1 MNRLPRIAA
10 LAFATVLASP
20 LAAQQLTI
28 DRIFSA
34 REFEPARL
42 PNLAWMDDGRRFTFV
57 ETRDDETT
65 DLIVEDAA
73 TGERTV
79 LVDGS
84 SLLRPGGD
92 GPITIDDYAFDDD
105 EERLLIQTDDESIY
119 RRSSRGT
126 YYVLDLQRGEL
137 TPIGSSAG
145 DQQYAKLSPDGGRVG
160 FVRAND
166 IWVAD
171 LETGQ
176 ERRLTFDGSETIING
191 TFDWVYEEELS
202 VVDGW
207 SWSPDGGRIAFW
219 HSDQSPIRIFSVQ
232 DLSELYP
239 TSLDLPYP
247 KAGDPNS
254 IVTIGVIELEEAGE
268 PEGTGSGI
276 TWIETG
282 DETDIYL
289 ARMRWSPDGE
299 ALFIERLN
307 RHQNRL
313 ELLSADPE
321 TGESAVVLVD
331 EDEAYVDVDDDFT
344 WVDGGERFIWSSERE
359 GWNHL
364 YLYAR
369 DGSLVRQLTSGDLEV
384 TAYHGLDRE
393 NDLVY
398 FSAAR
403 ESPLTRDLYQV
414 GLEAGDPERLTSG
427 AGSHDVAVAPGFR
440 YFIDTHTTI
449 SRPGSTVLRT
459 TDGRPVRT
467 LVDNEAL
474 VKTLADMGLR
484 EPEFLT
490 VPAADGTPL
499 NAWMIRP
506 VSFDENQRWPVL
518 MYVYG
523 GPGSQTVT
531 DSWAGDRYL
540 WHQALAERGYVVVSV
555 DNRGTGARGRD
566 FRKMTYLELGKLESD
581 DQIAA
586 ARWLAE
592 HPYVD
597 ADRIGIWG
605 WSYGGYMTL
614 LSMMRPGGDIFR
626 AGISV
631 APVTH
636 WKLYDTIYTER
647 YMRTPQENPA
657 GYGDWAPINLAD
669 GLEGDLL
676 LIHGAAD
683 DNVHFQQSSQ
693 MVDALIDAGKQFDF
707 MMYPGRTHSIAQR
720 NARPHLYT
728 LMTEWLEEHLP
739 AGASEGV
746 ARATS

>member
-1 MNRLPRIAA
+1 VALPLGDGPLA
-10 LAFATVLASP
+10 LLASP

-28 DRIFSA
+28 DRIYA
-34 REFEPARL
+34 EGDFEPERL
-42 PNLAWMDDGRRFTFV
+42 PSLAWMADGERFTFV
-57 ETRDDETT
+57 ETLEDGTT
-65 DLIVEDAA
+65 DLMVEDAA
-73 TGERTV
+73 SGQRSV

-84 SLLRPGGD
+84 NLVRPGATD
-92 GPITIDDYAFDDD
+92 TITIDAYAFDDD
-105 EERLLIQTDDESIY
+105 EERLLLTADEEDIY
-119 RRSSRGT
+119 RRSSRGSF
-126 YYVLDLQRGEL
+126 YVLELESGTL
-137 TPIGSSAG
+137 TPISRSRG
-145 DQQYAKLSPDGGRVG
+145 DQQYAKLSPDGDRVG

-171 LETGQ
+171 LGTGAET
-176 ERRLTFDGSETIING
+176 RLTFDGSETTING

-207 SWSPDGGRIAFW
+207 SWSPDGERIAFW

-254 IVTIGVIELEEAGE
+254 IVTIGVIDLAAAGR

-276 TWIETG
+276 TWVDTG

-289 ARMRWSPDGE
+289 ARMRWTPDGD

-313 ELLSADPE
+313 ELLSADPA
-321 TGESAVVLVD
+321 TGASTVVLVD

-344 WVDGGERFIWSSERE
+344 WVDGGERFIWTSERD

-369 DGSLVRQLTSGDLEV
+369 DGSLVRQLTDGAWEV
-384 TAYHGLDRE
+384 TAYHGLDR
-393 NDLVY
+393 DDGVVY
-398 FSAAR
+398 FSAAK
-403 ESPLTRDLYQV
+403 ESPLTRDLYRV
-414 GLEAGDPERLTSG
+414 GLEGGEPQRLTSG
-427 AGSHDVAVAPGFR
+427 EGSHAVAVAPGFR

-449 SRPGSTVLRT
+449 ARPGSTVLRAA
-459 TDGRPVRT
+459 DGEVVRT

-474 VKTLADMGLR
+474 VGELADLGLR
-484 EPEFLT
+484 EPEFIT

-499 NAWMIRP
+499 NAYVIRP
-506 VSFDENQRWPVL
+506 VGFDETRRWPVL

-531 DSWAGDRYL
+531 DSWGGDRYL

-555 DNRGTGARGRD
+555 DNRGTGSRGRD
-566 FRKMTYLELGKLESD
+566 FRKATYLQLGKLESA

-586 ARWLAE
+586 ARWFAE
-592 HPYVD
+592 QPYVD
-597 ADRIGIWG
+597 GDRIGIWG

-614 LSMMRPGGDIFR
+614 LSMLREGGDVFR

-647 YMRTPQENPA
+647 YMRTPAENPG
-657 GYGDWAPINLAD
+657 GYDDWAPTNLAD
-669 GLEGDLL
+669 NLSGDLL

-693 MVDALIDAGKQFDF
+693 MVDAFIDAGKQFDF
-707 MMYPGRTHSIAQR
+707 MMYPGRAHAIRER
-720 NARPHLYT
+720 NARPHLFT
-728 LMTEWLEEHLP
+728 KMTNWLTEHLP
-739 AGASEGV
+739 PGPAEGV
-746 ARATS
+746 RATS

>member
-1 MNRLPRIAA
+1 MTRLSRIGFLALVA
-10 LAFATVLASP
+10 LAASP

-28 DRIFSA
+28 DRIYADRDFDP
-34 REFEPARL
+34 ERL
-42 PNLAWMDDGRRFTFV
+42 PNLAWMDDGERYTYV
-57 ETRDDETT
+57 ETREDGTT

-73 TGERTV
+73 SGERSV

-84 SLLRPGGD
+84 SLVRPGDGD
-92 GPITIDDYAFDDD
+92 TIRIDGYAFDDD
-105 EERLLIQTDDESIY
+105 EERLLITTDEEGIY
-119 RRSSRGT
+119 RRSSKGT
-126 YYVLDLQRGEL
+126 FYVLNLEDGTL
-137 TPIGSSAG
+137 TPVSRSRG
-145 DQQYAKLSPDGGRVG
+145 DQQYAKLSPDGDRVG

-171 LETGQ
+171 LETGA
-176 ERRLTFDGSETIING
+176 ETRLTFDGSETIING

-207 SWSPDGGRIAFW
+207 RWSPDGERIAFW

-232 DLSELYP
+232 DLSHLYP
-239 TSLDLPYP
+239 TSLELPYP

-254 IVTIGVIELEEAGE
+254 IVTIGVIDLADAGR

-276 TWIETG
+276 TWVDTG

-289 ARMRWSPDGE
+289 ARMRWTPDGD

-321 TGESAVVLVD
+321 DGTTTVVMVD
-331 EDEAYVDVDDDFT
+331 EDDAYVDVDDDFT
-344 WVDGGERFIWSSERE
+344 WVEGGDRFIWTSERD

-369 DGSLVRQLTSGDLEV
+369 DGSLVRQLTEGEWEV

-393 NDLVY
+393 NGLVY
-398 FSAAR
+398 FSAAK
-403 ESPLTRDLYQV
+403 ESPLTRDLYRV
-414 GLEAGDPERLTSG
+414 GLDGGEPERLTRG
-427 AGSHDVAVAPGFR
+427 AGSHAVAVAPGFR
-440 YFIDTHTTI
+440 FFIDTHTTAA
-449 SRPGSTVLRT
+449 RPGSTVLHAA
-459 TDGRPVRT
+459 DGAEVRT

-474 VKTLADMGLR
+474 VDELAGMGLR
-484 EPEFLT
+484 EPEFIT

-499 NAWMIRP
+499 NAYVIRP
-506 VSFDENQRWPVL
+506 VDFDPNRRWPVL

-531 DSWAGDRYL
+531 DSWGGDRYL

-555 DNRGTGARGRD
+555 DNRGTGSRGRD
-566 FRKMTYLELGKLESD
+566 FKKATYLQLGKLESE
-581 DQIAA
+581 DQVAA

-592 HPYVD
+592 QPYVD
-597 ADRIGIWG
+597 GDRIGIWG

-614 LSMMRPGGDIFR
+614 LSMLREGGDIFR

-647 YMRTPQENPA
+647 YMRTPAENPG
-657 GYGDWAPINLAD
+657 GYDDWAPTSLAANLS
-669 GLEGDLL
+669 GDLL
-676 LIHGAAD
+676 LVHGAAD

-693 MVDALIDAGKQFDF
+693 MVDAFIDAGKQFDF
-707 MMYPGRTHSIAQR
+707 MMYPGRTHGIRER
-720 NARPHLYT
+720 NARPHLFT
-728 LMTEWLEEHLP
+728 MMTNWLEEHLP
-739 AGASEGV
+739 AGPEEE

>member
-1 MNRLPRIAA
+1 MTRLPRFAA
-10 LAFATVLASP
+10 LASATLLAAP

-28 DRIFSA
+28 DRIFA
-34 REFEPARL
+34 DREFAPARL
-42 PNLAWMDDGRRFTFV
+42 PNLAWMADGQRFTFI
-57 ETRDDETT
+57 ETRADGAT

-73 TGERTV
+73 SGDRSV

-84 SLLRPGGD
+84 SLLRPGD
-92 GPITIDDYAFDDD
+92 DEPITIDAYAFDDG
-105 EERLLIQTDDESIY
+105 ERRLLIQTDQQGIY
-119 RRSSRGT
+119 RRSTRGT
-126 YYVLDLQRGEL
+126 YYVLDLATGALQ
-137 TPIGSSAG
+137 PIAASTG
-145 DQQYAKLSPDGGRVG
+145 DQQYAKLSPDGDRVG

-166 IWVAD
+166 VWVAD
-171 LETGQ
+171 LSTGA
-176 ERRLTFDGSETIING
+176 ERRLTFDGSETVING

-219 HSDQSPIRIFSVQ
+219 HSDQSPIDIFSVQ

-254 IVTIGVIELEEAGE
+254 IVSIGVIDLGEAGMA
-268 PEGTGSGI
+268 EGTGSGI
-276 TWIETG
+276 TWVDTG

-289 ARMRWSPDGE
+289 ARMRWTPDGE

-313 ELLSADPE
+313 EMLSADPAS
-321 TGESAVVLVD
+321 GESAVVMVD
-331 EDEAYVDVDDDFT
+331 EDEAYVDVDFDFT
-344 WVDGGERFIWSSERE
+344 WVDGGERFIWTSERD

-364 YLYAR
+364 YLYNR
-369 DGSLVRQLTSGDLEV
+369 DGSLERQLTDGEWEV
-384 TAYHGLDRE
+384 NAYHGLDRD
-393 NDLVY
+393 NGWAY
-398 FSAAR
+398 FSAAK
-403 ESPLTRDLYQV
+403 ESPLTRDLYRV
-414 GLEAGDPERLTSG
+414 RLDGGEPERLTRG
-427 AGSHDVAVAPGFR
+427 GGSHAVAVAPGFR
-440 YFIDTHTTI
+440 YFIDTHTTVA
-449 SRPGSTVLRT
+449 RPGSTVLHRA
-459 TDGRPVRT
+459 DGRAVRT

-474 VKTLADMGLR
+474 VAKLAGMGLR
-484 EPEFLT
+484 DPEFIT

-499 NAWMIRP
+499 NAWITRP
-506 VSFDENQRWPVL
+506 ASFDENQSWPVL

-523 GPGSQTVT
+523 GPGSQTVR
-531 DSWAGDRYL
+531 DSWGGDRYL

-566 FRKMTYLELGKLESD
+566 FKKQTYLQLGKLESD

-586 ARWLAE
+586 ARWLADQ
-592 HPYVD
+592 PYVD
-597 ADRIGIWG
+597 RDRLGIWG

-614 LSMMRPGGDIFR
+614 LSMLREGGDVFS

-647 YMRTPQENPA
+647 YMRTPRENPG
-657 GYGDWAPINLAD
+657 GYEDWAPTNIAAELT
-669 GLEGDLL
+669 GDLL
-676 LIHGAAD
+676 LVHGAAD

-693 MVDALIDAGKQFDF
+693 MVDAFIDAGVQFEF
-707 MMYPGRTHSIAQR
+707 MMYPGRAHAIRRR
-720 NARPHLYT
+720 NAQPHLFT
-728 LMTEWLEEHLP
+728 MLTNWLEEHLP
-739 AGASEGV
+739 AGASEV

>member
-1 MNRLPRIAA
+1 MTRLSRLGA
-10 LAFATVLASP
+10 LAFAALLASP

-28 DRIFSA
+28 ERIYSD
-34 REFEPARL
+34 REFEPERL
-42 PNLAWMDDGRRFTFV
+42 PNLAWMDDGLRFTFV
-57 ETRDDETT
+57 ETLDDETT

-73 TGERTV
+73 SGERSV

-84 SLLRPGGD
+84 TLIRPGAED
-92 GPITIDDYAFDDD
+92 TVTIDGYTFDDD
-105 EERLLIQTDDESIY
+105 EDRLLILTDEEGIY

-126 YYVLDLQRGEL
+126 YYVLDLGSGTL
-137 TPIGSSAG
+137 TPISRSRG
-145 DQQYAKLSPDGGRVG
+145 DQQYAKLSPDGDRVG

-171 LETGQ
+171 LDTGAET
-176 ERRLTFDGSETIING
+176 RLTFDGSETVING

-207 SWSPDGGRIAFW
+207 SWSPDGERIAFW

-254 IVTIGVIELEEAGE
+254 IVTIGVIDLARAGS
-268 PEGTGSGI
+268 PDGTGSGI
-276 TWIETG
+276 TWIDTG
-282 DETDIYL
+282 EETDIYL
-289 ARMRWSPDGE
+289 ARMRWTPEGD

-321 TGESAVVLVD
+321 TGASEVVLVD
-331 EDEAYVDVDDDFT
+331 EDEAWVDVDDDFT
-344 WVDGGERFIWSSERE
+344 WVDGGERFIWSSEAA

-369 DGSLVRQLTSGDLEV
+369 DGTLVRQLTEGDMEV

-403 ESPLTRDLYQV
+403 GGPLGRDLFRV
-414 GLEAGDPERLTSG
+414 GLQGGEPERLTSG
-427 AGSHDVAVAPGFR
+427 DGTHAVAVAPGFR

-449 SRPGSTVLRT
+449 DRPGSTVLHT
-459 TDGRPVRT
+459 ADGEVVRT

-474 VKTLADMGLR
+474 VEKLAGMGLR
-484 EPEFLT
+484 EPEFFT

-499 NAWMIRP
+499 NAYVIRP
-506 VSFDENQRWPVL
+506 VGFDESRRWPVL
-518 MYVYG
+518 LYVYG

-531 DSWAGDRYL
+531 DSWGGDRYL
-540 WHQALAERGYVVVSV
+540 WHQALAERGYIVVSV

-566 FRKMTYLELGKLESD
+566 FRKQTYLQLGKLETD
-581 DQIAA
+581 DQIAT
-586 ARWLAE
+586 ARWLANE
-592 HPYVD
+592 PYVD
-597 ADRIGIWG
+597 PDRIGIWG

-614 LSMMRPGGDIFR
+614 LSMMREGGDVFR

-647 YMRTPQENPA
+647 YMRTPAENPG
-657 GYGDWAPINLAD
+657 GYDDWAPINLAENLD
-669 GLEGDLL
+669 GDLL

-707 MMYPGRTHSIAQR
+707 MMYPGRTHSISQR
-720 NARPHLYT
+720 NARPHLFT
-728 LMTEWLEEHLP
+728 LMTGWLEEHLP
-739 AGASEGV
+739 PGPSEE